1 MKKNYEKILNLGIKK
16 SYSNSLNKRIRLLN
30 TFSLIW
36 GHLILFFYSI
46 EMIVGLILET
56 INQNTITFN
65 FFDSKS
71 FFTYLFTISALLFTL
86 YLNKNFQF
94 KWARILFISILFISN
109 SYASLVIS
117 PGNYLEYYFLIIPPI
132 AITLFTKKSTSYLV
146 LVMSFLFFLTP
157 YYFYV
162 VYPTDYIDRLL
173 VLEIFCVFLV
183 VHLLVNYFKESNVKS
198 EELLALERDKVL
210 SDKIIL
216 EKQEAELRELSA
228 FKSHFFVN
236 LSHEIRTPL
245 TLIQGY
251 TNQLSFKDTD
261 TENKQKTTIIKEQCQ
276 QMQDIINSIM
286 DLSKM
291 ESNEFQLISTPVA
304 LDTFLEKHFTDFQSL
319 FAKKNIEFAF
329 NNSTSKTSILIDDK
343 LFSKTITNL
352 LSNALKFTPA
362 NGNVSINT
370 SFTDDGLNIEV
381 IDTGIGIRKEEKE
394 AVFNRFYQV
403 KNDIT
408 KSQGSG
414 IGLAFTK
421 SIVDAHHFNIEVEST
436 FGEGCCFIISVPKAF
451 VSSSVHQSATKTI
464 DIFVSDDVT
473 ETTIKEQPTPIF
485 ENKKQ
490 KILVVD
496 DHEQMRVYLKK
507 VLHNYN
513 VTEAENG
520 KEALNILQNNNF
532 DLILTDYMMPVM
544 DGEAFVNQLKKQQN
558 KTPVIVL
565 TARTDQQG
573 KLSMLRLG
581 IDGYLH
587 KPFMEEELL
596 INVKNSISLYKNVIE
611 FDKGKSP
618 EVLKSLNEYA
628 DKFNTKITSY
638 INKNI
643 NSPLL
648 TVDTISE
655 FMNVS
660 RSTLNRKV
668 KSILGQTVN
677 QLIQEA
683 RLEKA
688 RNLRMEDPFAS
699 KKQIAEAVGITNSTY
714 LFDKLKERYGTYN

>member
-1 MKKNYEKILNLGIKK
+1 MKKKYESIIALGTKD
-16 SYSNSLNKRIRLLN
+16 SFSNSLNKRIRLLN
-30 TFSLIW
+30 TYCLVW
-36 GHLILFFYSI
+36 GHVILLFLSLDV
-46 EMIVGLILET
+46 IVGLVLET
-56 INQNTITFN
+56 ISQNTITLD
-65 FFDSKS
+65 FFD
-71 FFTYLFTISALLFTL
+71 FNMFLTHLYILILLILILF
-86 YLNKNFQF
+86 LNKRFLF
-94 KWARILFISILFISN
+94 KPGRFVFITTVIIANL
-109 SYASLVIS
+109 YASLIIS
-117 PGNYLEYYFLIIPPI
+117 PGSYIEYYFLLISPI
-132 AITLFTKKSTSYLV
+132 AITLYQKKITSYL
-146 LVMSFLFFLTP
+146 FLAIGFLCFLTP
-157 YYFYV
+157 YYIYI
-162 VYPTDYIDRLL
+162 VYPPDYVDKLII
-173 VLEIFCVFLV
+173 LETACIFV
-183 VHLLVNYFKESNVKS
+183 VIHLLVNYFKANNLKYEK
-198 EELLALERDKVL
+198 LLALERDKVL

-216 EKQEAELRELSA
+216 EKQEAELRELNE

-251 TNQLSFKDTD
+251 TNQLSFKDSD
-261 TENKQKTTIIKEQCQ
+261 TENKQKATIIKEQCQ

-291 ESNEFQLISTPVA
+291 ESDQFQLISEPV
-304 LDTFLEKHFTDFQSL
+304 DINSFLEKHFTDFQSL
-319 FAKKNIEFAF
+319 FAKKNIDFVF
-329 NNSTSKTSILIDDK
+329 NNNTLKTTILVDEK
-343 LFSKTITNL
+343 LFSKAITNL

-362 NGNVSINT
+362 NGHVSMNT
-370 SFTDDGLNIEV
+370 AFTDEGLKIDV
-381 IDTGIGIRKEEKE
+381 IDSGTGIHIEEKE
-394 AVFNRFYQV
+394 AIFNRFYQV

-421 SIVDAHHFNIEVEST
+421 SIVNAHHFKIAVKSS
-436 FGEGCCFIISVPKAF
+436 FGEGCCFTISIPKTF
-451 VSSSVHQSATKTI
+451 VNSTVNQSSTKILDTLDNIEVATTNIKKQSKTI
-464 DIFVSDDVT
+464 SI
-473 ETTIKEQPTPIF
+473 
-485 ENKKQ
+485 NKKQ

-496 DHEQMRVYLKK
+496 DHVQMRVYLKK
-507 VLHNYN
+507 VLQNYD

-520 KEALNILQNNNF
+520 KEALHILQNNSF

-544 DGEAFVNQLKKQQN
+544 DGEALVKQLKKQQN
-558 KTPVIVL
+558 KTPIIVL

-581 IDGYLH
+581 IDGYLY

-596 INVKNSISLYKNVIE
+596 INIKNSISLYKNVIE

-638 INKNI
+638 INQNI

-655 FMNVS
+655 YMKVS

-688 RNLRMEDPFAS
+688 RNLRSEDPFAS

-714 LFDKLKERYGTYN
+714 LFDKLKERYGT

>member
-1 MKKNYEKILNLGIKK
+1 MKKKFENILNLGTQKN
-16 SYSNSLNKRIRLLN
+16 YSNSLNKRIRLLN
-30 TFSLIW
+30 TFCLVWGHVILLFLSLEILIGSVIEIINKKTFSFDFIDFKMFLTHLYILISLI
-36 GHLILFFYSI
+36 LILF
-46 EMIVGLILET
+46 
-56 INQNTITFN
+56 
-65 FFDSKS
+65 
-71 FFTYLFTISALLFTL
+71 
-86 YLNKNFQF
+86 LNKRFHF
-94 KWARILFISILFISN
+94 KWGRFLFITTVIIANL
-109 SYASLVIS
+109 YASLIIS
-117 PGNYLEYYFLIIPPI
+117 PGSYIEYYFLLISPI
-132 AITLFTKKSTSYLV
+132 AITLYEKRITSYV
-146 LVMSFLFFLTP
+146 FLAIGFLCFLTP
-157 YYFYV
+157 YYIYV
-162 VYPTDYIDRLL
+162 VYPKEYVDKLIILETACIFV
-173 VLEIFCVFLV
+173 VL
-183 VHLLVNYFKESNVKS
+183 HLLVNYFKANNLKYEK
-198 EELLALERDKVL
+198 LLALERDKVL

-216 EKQEAELRELSA
+216 EKQEIELRKLNE

-251 TNQLSFKDTD
+251 TNQLSFKDSD
-261 TENKQKTTIIKEQCQ
+261 KENKEKTVIINEQCQ

-291 ESNEFQLISTPVA
+291 ESGQFQLISTPIDIA
-304 LDTFLEKHFTDFQSL
+304 SFLEKHFINFQSL
-319 FAKKNIEFAF
+319 FAKKNIDFKF
-329 NNSTSKTSILIDDK
+329 NNSTLKTSILVDEN
-343 LFSKTITNL
+343 LFSKAITNL
-352 LSNALKFTPA
+352 LSNALKFTPT
-362 NGNVSINT
+362 NGNVSMNT
-370 SFTDDGLNIEV
+370 SFTDEGLKIDV
-381 IDTGIGIRKEEKE
+381 IDTGIGIHKEEKE

-421 SIVDAHHFNIEVEST
+421 SIVDAHHFTINVESS
-436 FGEGCCFIISVPKAF
+436 FGKGCCFTIFIPKTYTDST
-451 VSSSVHQSATKTI
+451 VYKPVTKTL
-464 DIFVSDDVT
+464 DTFSNNKVN
-473 ETTIKEQPTPIF
+473 ETTIKNQLKIAVKD
-485 ENKKQ
+485 KKQ
-490 KILVVD
+490 KVLVVD

-507 VLHNYN
+507 VLHNYD

-520 KEALNILQNNNF
+520 KEALDTIQNNSF

-544 DGEAFVNQLKKQQN
+544 DGESLVNQLKKQQN
-558 KTPVIVL
+558 KTPIIVL

-596 INVKNSISLYKNVIE
+596 INIKNSISLYKNVKE
-611 FDKGKSP
+611 FDKGTSP
-618 EVLKSLNEYA
+618 EVLKNLNEYA
-628 DKFNTKITSY
+628 DNFNIKITSY

-648 TVDTISE
+648 SVDSISE
-655 FMNVS
+655 YMKVS
-660 RSTLNRKV
+660 RSTLSRKV

-688 RNLRMEDPFAS
+688 RNLKMEDPFAS

-714 LFDKLKERYGTYN
+714 LFDKLKERYGT